1 MSSLRM
7 RSMQKRK
14 KAQQAQTP
22 SQARTPQAQNLPKKQ
37 LKKRQLKDALD
48 SGTET
53 AQYVNLAQTQSTT
66 TASSKRSCAR
76 LISAYE
82 TIVFSESQ
90 IPVFLSQDQH
100 RRRRSKVSSQKSVT
114 TPATVKEN
122 KSETQVSGSDK
133 LPSDSSQINVALFKR
148 GNPNAMDK
156 GNTQSSSIND
166 NDVVGSIGD
175 KNSLVKHPS
184 SSSSTK
190 SRVQDDE
197 YHSALEKSSSD
208 LTGKSYLARHS
219 PDYDDQDYAHLFQ
232 SCASKHGTLLVLFL
246 AMLLIAYRVYSRKQR
261 QAALLSLPQ
270 FEHVSESKLK
280 DPRRASESSRGSD
293 DDMASFVGYNIQ

>member
-1 MSSLRM
+1 MKK
-7 RSMQKRK
+7 SMQKRK
-14 KAQQAQTP
+14 KAQQARTP
-22 SQARTPQAQNLPKKQ
+22 SQAQTPQAQSLPKKQ
-37 LKKRQLKDALD
+37 LKKRQLKDVLD
-48 SGTET
+48 SETET
-53 AQYVNLAQTQSTT
+53 AQYVNQAQTQSTT
-66 TASSKRSCAR
+66 ATAASKRSRAR

-100 RRRRSKVSSQKSVT
+100 HRRRSKISPQKSVAP
-114 TPATVKEN
+114 PATIKEN

-133 LPSDSSQINVALFKR
+133 RPSDSSQINVALFKR

-156 GNTQSSSIND
+156 DNTQSPSIND
-166 NDVVGSIGD
+166 NDVVGSIRD
-175 KNSLVKHPS
+175 KNSLVEHPS
-184 SSSSTK
+184 SSSSTESK
-190 SRVQDDE
+190 VQDDE

-219 PDYDDQDYAHLFQ
+219 PDYDDQDYAHLSQ
-232 SCASKHGTLLVLFL
+232 WCASKHAILLVLFL

-261 QAALLSLPQ
+261 RAALLLLPQ

-280 DPRRASESSRGSD
+280 DSRRASESSRGSD
-293 DDMASFVGYNIQ
+293 DMTSFVGYNIQ